1 MKPRQFYYTIIL
13 LKELYH
19 VSYLTIKKS
28 IWLISS
34 NMVIEEYQKIY
45 KFFQILENTVYGED
59 KEIFL
64 NGKKVDEDFQIPI
77 VYDRALKYVAKSNEK
92 FIIKLAFKLL
102 NFNEIDIDK
111 SIIKDSELKTISY
124 DSKKMITDLI
134 IMVNS
139 LCYINVELN
148 NYNTNVILVR
158 NRNYNYG
165 IMLSMIKSGE
175 EYEEIISNQINL
187 NVHSFKNIT
196 DLINK
201 YEYVNVKNMKKI
213 GYTGA
218 RVHVNLDKAYE
229 ISYNKDV
236 DDWTI
241 RALKLLTSRS
251 IKYSYELAGD
261 YEDLKE
267 IVKIMEK
274 YSQTIENLI
283 YYDPEKEK
291 EKLEKAMIREA
302 EKEGILQGI
311 SQEKISIAKKLLSK
325 GTSISDVSEITG
337 LTKDEIE
344 NL

>member
-1 MKPRQFYYTIIL
+1 MT
-13 LKELYH
+13 
-19 VSYLTIKKS
+19 
-28 IWLISS
+28 
-34 NMVIEEYQKIY
+34 N
-45 KFFQILENTVYGED
+45 QILEKTVYGED
-59 KEIFL
+59 KEIL
-64 NGKKVDEDFQIPI
+64 SNGKKVDEDFQIPI

-111 SIIKDSELKTISY
+111 TIIKDSELKTISY

-175 EYEEIISNQINL
+175 EYKEIISNQINL

-201 YEYVNVKNMKKI
+201 YEYINVKNMKKL

-218 RVHVNLDKAYE
+218 IVHVNLDKVYE
-229 ISYNKDV
+229 ISYNKEV

-302 EKEGILQGI
+302 EKEGISQGEN
-311 SQEKISIAKKLLSK
+311 QKAISIAKKLLAK

-337 LTKDEIE
+337 LTKYEIE

>member
-1 MKPRQFYYTIIL
+1 
-13 LKELYH
+13 
-19 VSYLTIKKS
+19 
-28 IWLISS
+28 
-34 NMVIEEYQKIY
+34 
-45 KFFQILENTVYGED
+45 
-59 KEIFL
+59 
-64 NGKKVDEDFQIPI
+64 
-77 VYDRALKYVAKSNEK
+77 
-92 FIIKLAFKLL
+92 
-102 NFNEIDIDK
+102 
-111 SIIKDSELKTISY
+111 
-124 DSKKMITDLI
+124 MITDLI
-134 IMVNS
+134 IIENS

-148 NYNTNVILVR
+148 NYNTNVILIR

-175 EYEEIISNQINL
+175 DYEEIISNQINL

-201 YEYVNVKNMKKI
+201 YEYVNVKNMKKL

-218 RVHVNLDKAYE
+218 IVHVNLDKVYE

-241 RALKLLTSRS
+241 RTLKLLTSRS

-291 EKLEKAMIREA
+291 EKLERAMIREA

-311 SQEKISIAKKLLSK
+311 SQGENQKAISIAKKLLSK
-325 GTSISDVSEITG
+325 GTSISEVSEITG

>member
-1 MKPRQFYYTIIL
+1 MT
-13 LKELYH
+13 
-19 VSYLTIKKS
+19 
-28 IWLISS
+28 
-34 NMVIEEYQKIY
+34 N
-45 KFFQILENTVYGED
+45 QILEKTVYGED
-59 KEIFL
+59 KEIL
-64 NGKKVDEDFQIPI
+64 SNGKKVDEDFQIPI

-111 SIIKDSELKTISY
+111 TIIKDSELKTISY

-175 EYEEIISNQINL
+175 EYKEIISNQINL

-201 YEYVNVKNMKKI
+201 YEYINVKNMKKL

-218 RVHVNLDKAYE
+218 IVHVNLDKVYE
-229 ISYNKDV
+229 ISYNKEV

-291 EKLEKAMIREA
+291 EKLEKAMIKEA
-302 EKEGILQGI
+302 EEEGILQGEN
-311 SQEKISIAKKLLSK
+311 QKAISIAKEMLKD
-325 GTSISDVSEITG
+325 GMPIESISKYSG

>member
-1 MKPRQFYYTIIL
+1 MT
-13 LKELYH
+13 
-19 VSYLTIKKS
+19 
-28 IWLISS
+28 
-34 NMVIEEYQKIY
+34 N
-45 KFFQILENTVYGED
+45 QILEQTVYGED
-59 KEIFL
+59 KEIIS
-64 NGKKVDEDFQIPI
+64 NGKKIDEDFQIPI

-102 NFNEIDIDK
+102 NFNEIDIDN

-134 IMVNS
+134 IIENS

-175 EYEEIISNQINL
+175 DYEEIISNQINL

-201 YEYVNVKNMKKI
+201 YEYVNVKNMKKL

-218 RVHVNLDKAYE
+218 IVHVNLDKVYE

-236 DDWTI
+236 DNWTI

-291 EKLEKAMIREA
+291 EKLEKAMLKEA
-302 EKEGILQGI
+302 EKEGILQ
-311 SQEKISIAKKLLSK
+311 EKISIAKKMLK
-325 GTSISDVSEITG
+325 DGMQIENISRYSG

-344 NL
+344 NLCNK

>member
-1 MKPRQFYYTIIL
+1 MT
-13 LKELYH
+13 
-19 VSYLTIKKS
+19 
-28 IWLISS
+28 
-34 NMVIEEYQKIY
+34 N
-45 KFFQILENTVYGED
+45 QILEKTVYGED
-59 KEIFL
+59 KEIL
-64 NGKKVDEDFQIPI
+64 SNGKKVDEDFQIPI

-111 SIIKDSELKTISY
+111 TIIKDSELKTISY

-175 EYEEIISNQINL
+175 EYKEIISNQINL

-201 YEYVNVKNMKKI
+201 YEYINVKNMKKL

-218 RVHVNLDKAYE
+218 IVHVNLDKVYE
-229 ISYNKDV
+229 ISYNKEV

-291 EKLEKAMIREA
+291 EKLEKAMIKEA
-302 EKEGILQGI
+302 EEEGILQGEN
-311 SQEKISIAKKLLSK
+311 QKAISIAKEMLKDGMSIE
-325 GTSISDVSEITG
+325 SISKYSG

>member
-1 MKPRQFYYTIIL
+1 MT
-13 LKELYH
+13 
-19 VSYLTIKKS
+19 
-28 IWLISS
+28 
-34 NMVIEEYQKIY
+34 N
-45 KFFQILENTVYGED
+45 QILEKTVYGED
-59 KEIFL
+59 KKIL
-64 NGKKVDEDFQIPI
+64 SNGKKVDEDFQIPI

-175 EYEEIISNQINL
+175 DYEEIISNQINL

-201 YEYVNVKNMKKI
+201 YEYVNVKNMKKL

-218 RVHVNLDKAYE
+218 IVHVNLDKVYE

-267 IVKIMEK
+267 IVKIMKK

-302 EKEGILQGI
+302 EKEGISQGEN
-311 SQEKISIAKKLLSK
+311 QKAISIAKKLLSK
-325 GTSISDVSEITG
+325 GTSISEVSEITG
-337 LTKDEIE
+337 LSTNEVEDLYNE
-344 NL
+344 

>member
-1 MKPRQFYYTIIL
+1 MT
-13 LKELYH
+13 
-19 VSYLTIKKS
+19 
-28 IWLISS
+28 
-34 NMVIEEYQKIY
+34 N
-45 KFFQILENTVYGED
+45 QILEKTVYGED
-59 KEIFL
+59 KEIL
-64 NGKKVDEDFQIPI
+64 SNGKKVDEDFQIPI

-102 NFNEIDIDK
+102 NFNEIDIDN

-124 DSKKMITDLI
+124 DSKKMMTDLI

-175 EYEEIISNQINL
+175 DYEEIISNQINL

-201 YEYVNVKNMKKI
+201 YEYVNVKNMKKL

-218 RVHVNLDKAYE
+218 IVHVNLDKVYE

-302 EKEGILQGI
+302 EKEGISQGEN
-311 SQEKISIAKKLLSK
+311 QKAISIAKKLISK